1 MLNDN
6 NVIQK
11 STNLLDELK
20 SSKLTMQQLKA
31 IDVYLSR
38 INSHNP
44 QQRSVIFDSEDI
56 LKIFGDIPL
65 RRLKTALK
73 ELQEITV
80 TDIAS
85 DEPDTTTER
94 TVHLFE
100 MTELEYN
107 NSSEQASRFS
117 LTCTESAMRYIFN
130 IEELRYLQYKLRN
143 IIDLKNKY
151 SYHLFLW
158 IVNQK
163 CKYRNYPELLQA
175 ALSIEVKDLA
185 EILKTPY
192 TAYKDINRYI
202 LKPCIAEINSST
214 SLELTYTPLKK
225 NGVTFK
231 IEFEVTDWGDLDKIS
246 KAIETITA
254 PEGGERNEP
263 PEEQEPEQQPI
274 LNDDIQIILDIYPQ
288 FTAAEV
294 KAIYNRILKLQPD
307 KGSTRTARVDYFK
320 AVYDDTVR
328 ENEKKIRQGKQPIRD
343 YAAYISKT
351 LDNRIQAGE
360 TE

>member
-1 MLNDN
+1 MLNEKN
-6 NVIQK
+6 LENVIQK

-20 SSKLTMQQLKA
+20 RSKLTMQQLKA

-44 QQRSVIFDSEDI
+44 QQRSVIFDSKDI

-80 TDIAS
+80 TDITS
-85 DEPDTTTER
+85 DDPETTTER

-158 IVNQK
+158 LVNQK

-175 ALSIEVKDLA
+175 ALSIEVNDLA

-202 LKPCIAEINSST
+202 LKPCTAEINECT
-214 SLELTYTPLKK
+214 SMQIDYTPLKK

-231 IEFEVTDWGDLDKIS
+231 IEFEVSDWGDLDKIS
-246 KAIETITA
+246 KAIDTMIT
-254 PEGGERNEP
+254 PEGGELREP
-263 PEEQEPEQQPI
+263 PEEQEPV

-294 KAIYNRILKLQPD
+294 KTIYNRILKLQPD
-307 KGSTRTARVDYFK
+307 KGSTGTARVDYFK
-320 AVYDDTVR
+320 NVYDDALR
-328 ENEKKIRQGKQPIRD
+328 ENEKKIRQGKPKIED
-343 YAAYISKT
+343 YTTYINAI
-351 LDNRIQAGE
+351 LDNRIKGGD
-360 TE
+360 TK

>member
-1 MLNDN
+1 MLNEN

-20 SSKLTMQQLKA
+20 RSKLTMQQLKA

-44 QQRSVIFDSEDI
+44 QQRSVSFDSTDI

-80 TDIAS
+80 TDIS
-85 DEPDTTTER
+85 NDETDTTTER

-117 LTCTESAMRYIFN
+117 LTCTESAMQYIFN

-158 IVNQK
+158 LVNQK
-163 CKYRNYPELLQA
+163 CKYRNYPELLQT
-175 ALSIEVKDLA
+175 ALSITVEDLA
-185 EILKTPY
+185 DILKTPY

-202 LKPCIAEINSST
+202 LKPCTAEINEFT
-214 SLELTYTPLKK
+214 SLKLNYTPLKK

-231 IEFEVTDWGDLDKIS
+231 IEFEVTNWGDLDKIN
-246 KAIETITA
+246 KAIATLANSVQTNQ
-254 PEGGERNEP
+254 PEP
-263 PEEQEPEQQPI
+263 DQEPV

-307 KGSTRTARVDYFK
+307 KGSTGTARVDYFK
-320 AVYDDTVR
+320 AVYDDTIR

-351 LDNRIQAGE
+351 LDNRIQAGD